1 MRKGDKLGYL
11 IPSLVDTSFLRFP
24 IFFMLYDSNW
34 KRADLPNIFCTFRNL
49 GRNSIFQSIR
59 SGLRQNSNNLI
70 LDSSKYNTKRIHWH
84 LKIKTDPY
92 RYVFLKKMGNITI
105 SRIYVKYFK
114 SFLRPIGLRP
124 VEVFARTKELSH
136 LFPQL
141 MMRNPS
147 WFLISLSGLVLELK

>member
-1 MRKGDKLGYL
+1 MREGDKLVYL
-11 IPSLVDTSFLRFP
+11 LPSLVDISFLRFP
-24 IFFMLYDSNW
+24 IFFILYNSNW

-70 LDSSKYNTKRIHWH
+70 LDSFKYKTKRIHRH
-84 LKIKTDPY
+84 LKLKTDPY
-92 RYVFLKKMGNITI
+92 TFFKRNWWKITI

-114 SFLRPIGLRP
+114 SFLWPIGLRP

-141 MMRNPS
+141 MMRISS